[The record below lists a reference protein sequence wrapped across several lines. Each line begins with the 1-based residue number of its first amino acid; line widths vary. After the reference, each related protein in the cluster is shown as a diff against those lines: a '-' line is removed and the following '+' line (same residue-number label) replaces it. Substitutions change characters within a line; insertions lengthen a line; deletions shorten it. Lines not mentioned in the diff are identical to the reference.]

1 MGAGGHLHLGTPIPA
16 GRRPG
21 PARPGR
27 RNKPPPPLA
36 GRHLCT
42 TSSPGRSAG
51 RPSKTCGH
59 RLPSAP
65 AGTRL
70 RSPPAPRTAVSTW
83 RGCWA
88 LGTAWPAGQS
98 QPLGCG
104 LGILHPHHP
113 SAPERAPRGAWDGN
127 GASGPNKRAC
137 SFHPLITLV
146 TQENPSTSQH
156 SCNGCSVCGHAL
168 AQAPLHHWSCLLCTP
183 TGVDRSPWGSNPRAG
198 ACSPG

>member
-1 MGAGGHLHLGTPIPA
+1 MVEGAQPLAQLHVEAPVADGPSHQGVSRPLVTCRHHLQVPRAVLTTGIEGRDGGGHLHLGTPIPA

-21 PARPGR
+21 R

-36 GRHLCT
+36 GRHLRT

-88 LGTAWPAGQS
+88 LGTAWLAGQS

-127 GASGPNKRAC
+127 GGLGP
-137 SFHPLITLV
+137 
-146 TQENPSTSQH
+146 
-156 SCNGCSVCGHAL
+156 
-168 AQAPLHHWSCLLCTP
+168 
-183 TGVDRSPWGSNPRAG
+183 
-198 ACSPG
+198 